1 MNVKYFL
8 IIGLVVG
15 MMALAPLSAADED
28 YGILDAL
35 DITPFDEETNVT
47 IDGIDFNVPKGY
59 GEQKDITKDND
70 SYDLGF
76 GEVRLSN
83 YQYMNEDG
91 DLLNIQVM
99 SVKDKNF
106 TNDLL
111 TPEDGEVKKTINGKE
126 GFYSENDGVAMFRY
140 AQDGKSILV
149 AGESDVVSN
158 VII

>member
-28 YGILDAL
+28 QGILDAM
-35 DITPFDEETNVT
+35 DITPFDADTNVT

-76 GEVRLSN
+76 GEVTLSN
-83 YQYMNEDG
+83 YQYINEDG

-106 TNDLL
+106 TDDQI
-111 TPEDGEVKKTINGKE
+111 TPEEGEVKKTINGKE
-126 GFYSENDGVAMFRY
+126 GFYSETDGVAMFRY
-140 AQDGKSILV
+140 AQDGKSITV
-149 AGESDVVSN
+149 TGVSDVVSN
-158 VII
+158 VIL

>member
-28 YGILDAL
+28 YGILDAM
-35 DITPFDEETNVT
+35 DITPFDADTNVT

-76 GEVRLSN
+76 GEVTLSN
-83 YQYMNEDG
+83 YQYINEDG
-91 DLLNIQVM
+91 DMLNIQVM

-106 TNDLL
+106 TADLI
-111 TPEDGEVKKTINGKE
+111 TPEDGEVKKTINGRE
-126 GFYSENDGVAMFRY
+126 GFYSENDGVVMFRY

>member
-8 IIGLVVG
+8 IVGLVVG
-15 MMALAPLSAADED
+15 VMALTPLSAADED

-35 DITPFDEETNVT
+35 DITPFDADTNVT

-59 GEQKDITKDND
+59 GEEKDITKDKD
-70 SYDLGF
+70 SYDLGM
-76 GEVRLSN
+76 GEVTLSN

-91 DLLNIQVM
+91 DLLNLQVM

-106 TNDLL
+106 TMDLI

-126 GFYSENDGVAMFRY
+126 GFYSEKDGIAMFRY
-140 AQDGKSILV
+140 AQDGKSITV
-149 AGESDVVSN
+149 TGGSDVVSK
-158 VII
+158 VIL